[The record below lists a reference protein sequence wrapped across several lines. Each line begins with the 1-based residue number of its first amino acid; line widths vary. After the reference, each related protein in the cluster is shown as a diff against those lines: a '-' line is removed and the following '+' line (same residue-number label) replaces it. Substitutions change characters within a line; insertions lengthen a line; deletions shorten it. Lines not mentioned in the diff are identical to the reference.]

1 MPFVVELVSRIPI
14 KFRIQNFIEIY
25 LNRSHKRIRN
35 VTVYRWI
42 YKQLTSKGRKYP
54 PQLRRTVFQIR
65 QEKEIHCKCAFGNDL
80 QSIHKFCTGTLVL
93 NSNNG
98 SRLGAK

>member
-65 QEKEIHCKCAFGNDL
+65 QGKGNTL
-80 QSIHKFCTGTLVL
+80 QMRIWQRFTVHTQILHWNSGLKF
-93 NSNNG
+93 
-98 SRLGAK
+98 K